1 MSHQDIPIA
10 AVVGWPIAHSLS
22 PRLHGHWLKRY
33 GINGHYVPL
42 AVAPDDFP
50 DALRMMPKLGFKG
63 TNVTIPHKEAA
74 LAVADT
80 ATERATRIG
89 AANTLTF
96 GADRKIHADNTDGFG
111 FLENLKDGHV
121 SWDPKAGPAFLLGAG
136 GAAKA
141 IAVALQMAGVPKLLI
156 SNRTGARADEL
167 AKALSGPV
175 DVVDWDTVSD
185 AVQGNATIVNTT
197 SLGMTGQPPLSISLK
212 SADPGTLVTDIVY
225 VPRITDLLAEAQS
238 LGLPNV
244 DGLGMLLHQAVPG
257 FEAWFGK
264 KPQVDAE
271 LRTAV
276 LASS

>member
-96 GADRKIHADNTDGFG
+96 GADGKIHADNTDGFG
-111 FLENLKDGHV
+111 FLENLKGGHS
-121 SWDPKAGPAFLLGAG
+121 SWDPKAGPALLLGAG

-167 AKALSGPV
+167 AKSLSGPV
-175 DVVDWDTVSD
+175 DVVDWDSVSD

-271 LRTAV
+271 LRRAV